1 MGGAAGGL
9 GIGIHLQN
17 ESSDLETEQNVSAER
32 LRLTSSHS
40 SLFIHLVFLLTRFL
54 FRTSGFGL

>member
-9 GIGIHLQN
+9 WIGIHLQN
-17 ESSDLETEQNVSAER
+17 ESLDLETEQNVSAER
-32 LRLTSSHS
+32 LRLTFSHS
-40 SLFIHLVFLLTRFL
+40 SLFIHLVFLLTWFL